1 MNERGTIVAEDVA
14 EDVVI
19 EEHAYPTPGSLWRH
33 FRGGLYR
40 VLCVA
45 VREQDHREQV
55 VYEPADGAG
64 PIWVR
69 DLAQWAMRITP
80 SKDGEKVPRFA
91 PVEEAQTGNVE
102 FADVNPCGRPIEDR
116 GPEY

>member
-1 MNERGTIVAEDVA
+1 MNERGTTVAE
-14 EDVVI
+14 EVVI

-45 VREQDHREQV
+45 GREQDHREQV

-69 DLAQWAMRITP
+69 DLLQWNMPITP
-80 SKDGEKVPRFA
+80 KEGEKVPRFE
-91 PVEEAQTGNVE
+91 PVEESQTDSLE
-102 FADVNPCGRPIEDR
+102 FVDINPCGRPVESR

>member
-1 MNERGTIVAEDVA
+1 MAE
-14 EDVVI
+14 EVVI

-40 VLCVA
+40 VVCVA
-45 VREQDHREQV
+45 VREHDHREQV

-64 PIWVR
+64 PVWVR
-69 DLAQWAMRITP
+69 DLLQWNMKVTP
-80 SKDGEKVPRFA
+80 KEGEKVPRFS
-91 PVEEAQTGNVE
+91 PVGEPQPDRVE
-102 FADVNPCGRPIEDR
+102 FVDSNPCGRPIEDR